1 MLLRVKKNTI
11 HAVFVTTRDHREHLK
26 GLVEAATA
34 AGTPVHVAHYWELMR
49 LTRLPR
55 AVYIFCDLDR
65 LSPAWM
71 ELAVRM
77 FDRVREAGLP
87 ALNDPRGFLPRAGLI
102 RKMRGAG
109 LIDYTCWLPML
120 DEWPD
125 RFPVFLR
132 TMAAHRGVFGG
143 LIETEEAARETLAQ
157 ALAAGHVISDLGFIQ
172 FQPTERDANGA
183 TRKYAAFRL
192 GDRIIPAPPV
202 SEQNWLAKHGS
213 VAAATDEAYARDL
226 AEFDINPHEAAIR
239 AVFDLAQLEFG
250 RADFGLHEGRV
261 KVFEINTNP
270 TIGLKLTH
278 PNADRNALID
288 RHGKALVAALKK
300 LTPDDPGALV
310 EMRRIP
316 KLRPPFLRP
325 PRIP

>member
-1 MLLRVKKNTI
+1 M
-11 HAVFVTTRDHREHLK
+11 
-26 GLVEAATA
+26 
-34 AGTPVHVAHYWELMR
+34 AHYWELMR

-65 LSPAWM
+65 LSPAWL

-77 FDRVREAGLP
+77 HDRVRDAGLP
-87 ALNDPRGFLPRAGLI
+87 ALNDPRKFLPRAGLI
-102 RKMRGAG
+102 RKLRGAG

-125 RFPVFLR
+125 RYPVFLR
-132 TMAAHRGVFGG
+132 TMSAHRGVFGG
-143 LIETEEAARETLAQ
+143 LIEDEAAARETLTQ
-157 ALAAGHVISDLGFIQ
+157 ALAAGHVLSDLGFIQ

-213 VAAATDEAYARDL
+213 VAAATDDAYARDL
-226 AEFDINPHEAAIR
+226 ADFDLNPFEAPIR
-239 AVFDLAQLEFG
+239 AAFDVAQMEFG
-250 RADFGLHEGRV
+250 RADYGLNDGRV
-261 KVFEINTNP
+261 QVFEINTNP
-270 TIGLKLTH
+270 SIGLKLGH
-278 PNADRNALID
+278 PNADRNALIA
-288 RHGKALVAALKK
+288 RHGTALVAALQA
-300 LTPDDPGALV
+300 LVPDDPGALV

-316 KLRPPFLRP
+316 KLRSPFLRP